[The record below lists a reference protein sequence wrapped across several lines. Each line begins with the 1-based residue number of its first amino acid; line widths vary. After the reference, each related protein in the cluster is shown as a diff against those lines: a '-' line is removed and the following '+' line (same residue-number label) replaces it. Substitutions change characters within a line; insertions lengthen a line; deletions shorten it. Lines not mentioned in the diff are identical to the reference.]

1 MISLSTIR
9 PQLRR
14 YLRSIAW
21 LTRDG
26 LSGNGW
32 RFTLIVVSNF
42 VGVSTAAT
50 SMGLVILYLNWAKN
64 PYPIAI
70 RGIQMI
76 DAPTPW
82 SLVIV
87 GLTALLLG
95 VMSATG
101 IYYAE
106 HRVQML
112 ARNYQQRCISR
123 VLEFA
128 GHRKIGRIIIEFE
141 RTSQDPL
148 SLQDIL
154 TTGSRLAAFALVSV
168 VQLVLPVMT
177 LLFATAAL
185 TWINWLITLNL
196 VWLLG
201 IYLVPLYFINRGVA
215 KHQRR
220 FRSLAKVANSD
231 TRKGLRSLLQ
241 TSGPVR
247 NVRCL
252 RDETLFEADDF
263 RGMQDS
269 LYGRILATS
278 KLGLVNNIFLI
289 LIVVILLL
297 VFSALISADQASW
310 TELLVYVIALRYAW
324 ISVRQVTARLT
335 KISQFFPEFEKLRDL
350 VRAAQRVDRSSRPKA
365 RAAKEPI
372 LVASRGNADPALGDD
387 NGQIELQ
394 LGRPIL
400 ALYPDLIDRRALE
413 RLNIAVWPRAGF
425 PGDCVFHDDPAPIAN
440 VSMLTNALGETLS
453 KDVIDDLNQLLG
465 RWGVLDELRS
475 LPQGLNTVLT
485 QNLIRSLSP
494 VAGYA
499 VMAAYCVL
507 EKPSFV
513 FLTLSGLAKT
523 QTQFQQTFLASI
535 EHAHVF
541 IVDAMAPPI
550 FNSQVQGVREHIDH
564 VVIVPSDDALRC
576 VPMSWLEQNI
586 TAVDGVLSSLRRQRS
601 SGELDEQL
609 SDEEEMEV

>member
-1 MISLSTIR
+1 MISLTTIR
-9 PQLRR
+9 AQLRR
-14 YLRSIAW
+14 YLRSVTW
-21 LTRDG
+21 LARDG

-32 RFTLIVVSNF
+32 RFSLIVLSNF

-50 SMGLVILYLNWAKN
+50 SMGLVILYVKWAGD

-70 RGIQMI
+70 RGIQI
-76 DAPTPW
+76 TDAPTLW

-87 GLTALLLG
+87 GVTALLMG

-106 HRVQML
+106 HRAQTM
-112 ARNYQQRCISR
+112 ARNYQQRCMSR
-123 VLEFA
+123 VLELA
-128 GHRKIGRIIIEFE
+128 GHRQIGRIMIEFE

-148 SLQDIL
+148 ILQDIL
-154 TTGSRLAAFALVSV
+154 ATGSRFAAFALVSV

-196 VWLLG
+196 AWLLG
-201 IYLVPLYFINRGVA
+201 FYLVPLYFINRGVA
-215 KHQRR
+215 KHHRR

-231 TRKGLRSLLQ
+231 TRKGLRSFLQ

-247 NVRCL
+247 NARCL

-278 KLGLVNNIFLI
+278 KLGLVNSIFLI

-324 ISVRQVTARLT
+324 VSVRQVTARLT

-350 VRAAQRVDRSSRPKA
+350 VRAAERVDRSSRPKA
-365 RAAKEPI
+365 LASKEAI
-372 LVASRGNADPALGDD
+372 LLVSRGNADPALGDD
-387 NGQIELQ
+387 DGQIELQ
-394 LGRPIL
+394 RGRPIL

-413 RLNIAVWPRAGF
+413 RLHITVWPKAGF

-440 VSMLTNALGETLS
+440 VSVITNALGETLS
-453 KDVIDDLNQLLG
+453 KDVIDDLNELLG

-494 VAGYA
+494 KAGYA

-507 EKPSFV
+507 EKPSFI

-541 IVDAMAPPI
+541 ILDAMAPPI
-550 FNSQVQGVREHIDH
+550 FNSRFEGVREHIDH
-564 VVIVPSDDALRC
+564 VVIVPCDDVLRC
-576 VPMSWLEQNI
+576 VPMSWLKQNI
-586 TAVDGVLSSLRRQRS
+586 TAVDRVLSSLRQQRVP
-601 SGELDEQL
+601 GDVDERL
-609 SDEEEMEV
+609 SDEEEMDA